1 MSRAAEIEKPRLSVG
16 ATKLGIPARFT
27 KKGSLTQA
35 GKGLEPKDGEKEA
48 ELRRKLLNG
57 TESAL
62 QYYNNLW
69 PFHSLLENS
78 CTVLNFARMT
88 RRESLQIWR
97 RRKTEEIFSIE
108 SFSKL
113 HVRSE
118 GEEEMGRESESERIE
133 EKETVKWMLSPR
145 VTIPF

>member
-1 MSRAAEIEKPRLSVG
+1 MFICNVQFSKFPAIIAPLRALSNPRTQMSRAAEIEKPRLSVG
-16 ATKLGIPARFT
+16 AKKLGIPARFT

-78 CTVLNFARMT
+78 CTILNFAQMT
-88 RRESLQIWR
+88 CSGSRRESLQIWR

-113 HVRSE
+113 HVRS
-118 GEEEMGRESESERIE
+118 
-133 EKETVKWMLSPR
+133 
-145 VTIPF
+145 